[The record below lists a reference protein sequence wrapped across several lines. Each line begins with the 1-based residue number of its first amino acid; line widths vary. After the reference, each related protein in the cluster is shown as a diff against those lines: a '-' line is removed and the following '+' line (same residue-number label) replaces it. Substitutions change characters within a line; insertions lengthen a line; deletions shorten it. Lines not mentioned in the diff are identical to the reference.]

1 MVEKKENKAIKKVT
15 KKVTKAK
22 QEPVEP
28 QYFAKVINTGNFAAQ
43 MTIILKNIS

>member
-28 QYFAKVINTGNFAAQ
+28 QYFAKDFSNFLSSTPSIYQ
-43 MTIILKNIS
+43 LLL